1 MSACIWTRKTPPS
14 SWRFAPNARN
24 CTIMAARKP
33 EAAPTRIVT
42 CPACKGESVYAPSNP
57 YRPFCS
63 ERCKHMDLG
72 AWASE
77 SFRVPTEAPP
87 EDAIFGDPKL
97 Q

>member
-1 MSACIWTRKTPPS
+1 M
-14 SWRFAPNARN
+14 
-24 CTIMAARKP
+24 
-33 EAAPTRIVT
+33 
-42 CPACKGESVYAPSNP
+42 ESVEKIVRCPGCSGDSLYSPKNL

-63 ERCKHMDLG
+63 ERCKNLDLG

-87 EDAIFGDPKL
+87 EDQLFGDPKL

>member
-1 MSACIWTRKTPPS
+1 MKAD
-14 SWRFAPNARN
+14 A
-24 CTIMAARKP
+24 
-33 EAAPTRIVT
+33 RIVR
-42 CPACKGESVYAPSNP
+42 CPQCEGDSVYANSNP

-63 ERCKHMDLG
+63 ERCKGLDLG

-87 EDAIFGDPKL
+87 EAEPFGDPKL